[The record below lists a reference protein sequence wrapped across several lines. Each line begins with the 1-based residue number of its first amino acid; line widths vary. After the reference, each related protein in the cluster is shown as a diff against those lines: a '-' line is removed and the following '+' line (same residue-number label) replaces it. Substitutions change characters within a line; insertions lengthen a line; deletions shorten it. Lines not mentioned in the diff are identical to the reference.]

1 MISRLLKLF
10 LYVTL
15 ILIISILYL
24 VFFGIETKRFN
35 SIITEKISNRYENV
49 DLKLNEV
56 KIIVDTTII
65 GLALETK
72 NPQLL
77 IEGNEIKINKIKT
90 SFPIINFFKND
101 FLIKNINIVS
111 GKNDLKKI
119 NNTIRV
125 FKNTP
130 ELFLLNKI
138 LKKGTIVSNIKVFFE
153 DDGNNIKDYRI
164 EGSIN
169 DAVVKLFNKNEI
181 KILNFNFKINP
192 KNYEINNTKAI
203 YKELKLESEEI
214 KIIKKQDFFEF
225 KGNISNEMSK
235 ISLSNLDNIFK
246 INLSG
251 FNLKDLELK
260 SDHSFSFQ
268 LRNKIKISDFKI
280 NSNINIKKLLYK
292 KKNNLLKKYFLSY
305 DDSISFTEHKIELN
319 LKNKKIN
326 IKGNG
331 NFTTNGKL
339 DQIDYEI
346 SSNDKVYKYKTKI
359 NLNNTSFNVPVLNYF
374 KDDKT
379 NSSIIIDGSSDK
391 KNNIIIKKILFE
403 ENNNK
408 LQIEDLH
415 FNKLLKI
422 TNINLIDLNF
432 VNKAN
437 KKNQLKL
444 FKNKKNYTIESKV
457 FDGTFLINEML
468 NSETENNFFDILN
481 NFDSNIKIR
490 INKFF
495 IHKEDYL
502 NDLYASLKFN
512 SSDLKNLD
520 LKGNFSDNKKL
531 NLSIKTN
538 QNNEKITT
546 LYSGYAKPLVKKY
559 NFIKGFDEGYLDFYS
574 IKNNNKSKSNL
585 KINDFKLKELPALTK
600 ILTLASLQGIADLLT
615 GEGIRFNE
623 FEMKFR
629 NENKLM
635 TIDEIYAIGP
645 AISILMDG
653 YIQSGE
659 LVSLRGTLVPAT
671 TLNKVIGSI
680 PFLGNILVGKKTG
693 EGVFGVSFKI
703 KGPPKKLKTT
713 VNPIKTLTPRF
724 ITRTLEKIKE
734 TN

>member
-1 MISRLLKLF
+1 MISKLLKLF
-10 LYVTL
+10 LYITL

-119 NNTIRV
+119 NNAIRV

-138 LKKGTIVSNIKVFFE
+138 LKKGTIVSNIKLFFE

-169 DAVVKLFNKNEI
+169 DVVVKLFNNNEI
-181 KILNFNFKINP
+181 KSLNFNFKINP
-192 KNYEINNTKAI
+192 KNYEISNTKAI

-214 KIIKKQDFFEF
+214 KITKEQDFFEF

-246 INLSG
+246 INLSS

-260 SDHSFSFQ
+260 SDHTFSFQ

-292 KKNNLLKKYFLSY
+292 KKNNKLKKYFPSY
-305 DDSISFTEHKIELN
+305 DDRISFSEHKIELN
-319 LKNKKIN
+319 LVNKKIN

-331 NFTTNGKL
+331 SFSVNNKL

-346 SSNDKVYKYKTKI
+346 SSDDKVYKYKTKI

-379 NSSIIIDGSSDK
+379 NSSIIIDGSLDK
-391 KNNIIIKKILFE
+391 QNSIIIKKILFE

-408 LQIEDLH
+408 LEIEDLH

-432 VNKAN
+432 VNKSN

-444 FKNKKNYTIESKV
+444 FKNKKNYTIKSKV
-457 FDGTFLINEML
+457 FDGTFLINEIL
-468 NSETENNFFDILN
+468 NSETENKEILHIC
-481 NFDSNIKIR
+481 F
-490 INKFF
+490 
-495 IHKEDYL
+495 
-502 NDLYASLKFN
+502 
-512 SSDLKNLD
+512 SSI
-520 LKGNFSDNKKL
+520 G
-531 NLSIKTN
+531 I
-538 QNNEKITT
+538 I
-546 LYSGYAKPLVKKY
+546 
-559 NFIKGFDEGYLDFYS
+559 
-574 IKNNNKSKSNL
+574 
-585 KINDFKLKELPALTK
+585 TK
-600 ILTLASLQGIADLLT
+600 II
-615 GEGIRFNE
+615 
-623 FEMKFR
+623 
-629 NENKLM
+629 
-635 TIDEIYAIGP
+635 
-645 AISILMDG
+645 
-653 YIQSGE
+653 
-659 LVSLRGTLVPAT
+659 
-671 TLNKVIGSI
+671 
-680 PFLGNILVGKKTG
+680 
-693 EGVFGVSFKI
+693 
-703 KGPPKKLKTT
+703 
-713 VNPIKTLTPRF
+713 
-724 ITRTLEKIKE
+724 
-734 TN
+734 